1 MSPSP
6 SHDHGGHGHHDD
18 HAQGDCQGHG
28 HAHGVVDPS
37 TALRLGIAFMLA
49 RRRVTRRFTYG
60 LGRVEDFAGLVII
73 ATVLVSAFIACYEAI
88 HRLIHPSPNPGT
100 PA

>member
-1 MSPSP
+1 
-6 SHDHGGHGHHDD
+6 
-18 HAQGDCQGHG
+18 
-28 HAHGVVDPS
+28 VVDPS

-73 ATVLVSAFIACYEAI
+73 ATILVSAFIACYEAFQ
-88 HRLIHPSPNPGT
+88 RLIHPSPNPGA